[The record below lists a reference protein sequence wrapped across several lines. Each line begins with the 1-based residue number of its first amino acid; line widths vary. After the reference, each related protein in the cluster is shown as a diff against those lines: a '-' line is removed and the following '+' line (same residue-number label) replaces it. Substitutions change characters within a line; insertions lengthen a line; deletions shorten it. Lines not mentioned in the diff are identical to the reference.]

1 MHILWVILSV
11 GARCQTEIATCH
23 RVAMLA
29 CEARLLHDEIQSLK
43 SEKLISSRLHSQKV
57 SRIII
62 IEINILFEP
71 ITFLKE
77 YKITHLM
84 SEKERLEK
92 ILQGANSSIL
102 DFKNQNKT
110 IKLKLDQEIESKS
123 ILEKK
128 NVSIKIIS

>member
-1 MHILWVILSV
+1 MCSENNRLEKIFE
-11 GARCQTEIATCH
+11 GANLNNLINS
-23 RVAMLA
+23 LA
-29 CEARLLHDEIQSLK
+29 QLHDEIQSLK

>member
-1 MHILWVILSV
+1 
-11 GARCQTEIATCH
+11 
-23 RVAMLA
+23 
-29 CEARLLHDEIQSLK
+29 
-43 SEKLISSRLHSQKV
+43 
-57 SRIII
+57 
-62 IEINILFEP
+62 
-71 ITFLKE
+71 
-77 YKITHLM
+77 M